1 VAIAMSDPG
10 TGNEDEF
17 TIDDLDLRI
26 IAQLHDDGRKPA
38 TEIARILGVPRST
51 VARRIERL
59 VTEQIITV
67 GVYANG
73 ARIGLPI
80 HVMVT
85 LIVEPNKY
93 ESVVSAIATFD
104 EVRWIGIASGPCDL
118 LIEGLFRS
126 EEHLRIFLLK
136 RLAAIDGVVR
146 MQTMR
151 ILEVS
156 KITFDWEAMR
166 RAGTDGNA
174 TDHGA
179 ALDDAPTQVLAP
191 ATNDGGDG

>member
-1 VAIAMSDPG
+1 MSDLGPG
-10 TGNEDEF
+10 KDDEF

-38 TEIARILGVPRST
+38 TEIARILDVPRTT

-59 VTEQIITV
+59 VTEQVITV

-73 ARIGLPI
+73 ERIGLPI
-80 HVMVT
+80 HVMAMLV
-85 LIVEPNKY
+85 VEPNKY
-93 ESVVSAIATFD
+93 ESVVSAISTFD
-104 EVRWIGIASGPCDL
+104 ELRWVGIATGPCDL

-126 EEHLRIFLLK
+126 EKHLRVFLLK
-136 RLAAIDGVVR
+136 RLAAIDGIVR

-166 RAGTDGNA
+166 RAGNDGNA
-174 TDHGA
+174 MHRSTTP
-179 ALDDAPTQVLAP
+179 DDSPMPVAAP
-191 ATNDGGDG
+191 AAGDG